1 MMGTGKNIFKAGFKG
16 LRAFNLRD
24 QFSYEGLV
32 GNLPMIF
39 LLAFLGIVY
48 IGNRHKATSN
58 LMELNRIQKELKE
71 AKWEFSTAK
80 KELNNKS
87 MPSEVAR
94 MVKPLGLQEMD
105 KPPFKI
111 YPDE

>member
-1 MMGTGKNIFKAGFKG
+1 MGNGKNFIRTGLKG
-16 LRAFNLRD
+16 LKSFNLRE
-24 QFSYEGLV
+24 QFSYNGLV
-32 GNLPMIF
+32 SNLPMIF
-39 LLAFLGIVY
+39 LLAFLGIIY

-71 AKWEFSTAK
+71 AKWEFSSVK

-94 MVKPLGLQEMD
+94 MVKPLGLEEMD
-105 KPPFKI
+105 KPPYKI